1 MGAVNWLL
9 IHVADA
15 LLALGGVLKA
25 LFSAIFHALD
35 VAVEPVLSP
44 LLSVLNPICTAIG
57 DVIYAACDPL
67 PVWLGLTILSVLAG
81 ILALIVFR
89 YTSNQKAIGRAL
101 DDIKANL
108 LALKLYKD
116 QLRVTFQAQGQLLWA
131 IARLQRHMLT
141 PFLVMLG
148 PMLLCLAQMG
158 LRHQWRPLQSGERTL
173 ITLEFRNETA
183 NHPDVQLEP
192 SAGLLV
198 EVGPVPG
205 GGRLVWRVRGGTPGR
220 HSLRFRV
227 ADNMIEKELVVGSDF
242 QRVSAARV
250 GRDWTAQLFHP
261 AERTLPSTSAVKSIE
276 VLYVG
281 VDSWIYGA
289 NWWLLYFFVIS
300 MLTALIFKPL
310 FKVRF

>member
-1 MGAVNWLL
+1 
-9 IHVADA
+9 
-15 LLALGGVLKA
+15 
-25 LFSAIFHALD
+25 LD

-57 DVIYAACDPL
+57 DVIYAVLDPL

-116 QLRVTFQAQGQLLWA
+116 QLRVTFQAQGRLLWA

-148 PMLLCLAQMG
+148 PMLLGLAQMG

-173 ITLEFRNETA
+173 VTLEFRNKTA

-227 ADNMIEKELVVGSDF
+227 ADDIIEKELVVGSDF
-242 QRVSAARV
+242 QRISAARV

-300 MLTALIFKPL
+300 MLTALVFKPL